1 MIKTFTPHELT
12 LFVYDEASDE
22 LSEQIE
28 QALHEDTELRAQYRT
43 LLAAKLSAEKVT
55 YSPSQHSI
63 DSILAYSRA
72 YRPS

>member
-12 LFVYDEASDE
+12 LFVYEEASDE

-28 QALHEDTELRAQYRT
+28 QALHEDAELRAQYRT
-43 LLAAKLSAEKVT
+43 LLAAKQSAEKVT
-55 YSPSQHSI
+55 YSPSQRSI
-63 DSILAYSRA
+63 DSILEYSRA